1 MKIGKPRRKFLIR
14 VIDLEENRSKN
25 ISIYDSQ
32 IELEKLYKLVLTTLE
47 KISRGMKEWWKK
59 F

>member
-32 IELEKLYKLVLTTLE
+32 IELERLYELVLSTLE
-47 KISRGMKEWWKK
+47 RISERMKE
-59 F
+59 